1 MSTKTIGWRYQQ
13 TIGSK
18 NKKKY
23 YFKKQSQQRWCQGSL
38 FTLLPKNNNNPYN
51 IDTINA
57 KSWQFN
63 KLFRDAKTQL
73 NMCCAAGNSNNA
85 RAFFWDLIDGQ
96 IMFRKESKTLCKTT
110 IYLGKSKEMIKPW
123 IINIKMGGKKWIFL
137 GGLKQFI
144 VCILLYWTHNYLI
157 TQIFAT
163 MEKVLRFPNTMIAG
177 NSYGFIV
184 SDKRWLNFWVI

>member
-1 MSTKTIGWRYQQ
+1 MAVPTDNRKQKQIKNIILKNKVNKGDVRVHSSLSSQKTIIIFIILTQLMQ
-13 TIGSK
+13 K
-18 NKKKY
+18 V
-23 YFKKQSQQRWCQGSL
+23 
-38 FTLLPKNNNNPYN
+38 
-51 IDTINA
+51 D
-57 KSWQFN
+57 SWIRFN

-110 IYLGKSKEMIKPW
+110 IYLRKSKEMIKPR

-163 MEKVLRFPNTMIAG
+163 MEKVLRFPNTMITG
-177 NSYGFIV
+177 ISYGFIV